1 MNRNGVEDRG
11 TREEAAQ
18 LCARGAGSYSGAGV
32 SLSGCAEAVW
42 GEGIVSPEE
51 LVFHPQ
57 GKGHIFPWLGHWA
70 TQCHMLLLATYAPL
84 NYDRGSVLE
93 LAWLHINN
101 GKMLSVFSKPQVSK
115 LGYWSFQEES
125 FLKDTYVNTYICAC
139 LCV

>member
-32 SLSGCAEAVW
+32 SLSGCADAVW

-84 NYDRGSVLE
+84 NYDRGSGLE
-93 LAWLHINN
+93 LAWLHDNN
-101 GKMLSVFSKPQVSK
+101 SQIISADRILFLFSVSCTTSSLTSSPGCLSGIP
-115 LGYWSFQEES
+115 
-125 FLKDTYVNTYICAC
+125 N
-139 LCV
+139 